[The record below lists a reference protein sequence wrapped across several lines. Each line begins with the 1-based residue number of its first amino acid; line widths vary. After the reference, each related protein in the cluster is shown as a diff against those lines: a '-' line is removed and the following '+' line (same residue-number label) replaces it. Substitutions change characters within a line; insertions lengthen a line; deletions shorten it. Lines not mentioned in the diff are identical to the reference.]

1 MVTARLALVATV
13 AVLVSAPT
21 AAAVLAQTPT
31 PRPFPAPGATAK
43 PEPPQVPTPTAPS
56 VASEP
61 SEATLGLPVYPTA
74 DFVGSFDAGFGQ
86 RYYLFGTNAPY
97 ADIVDYYKVILR
109 KRGDQIFDEP
119 PVHVFEVGRF
129 RDDTMAYPP
138 GVTVKDYT
146 WRGSEGYL
154 AVEGPT
160 GTRYRTIIQIVPA
173 PPDS

>member
-13 AVLVSAPT
+13 VVLVSAPT
-21 AAAVLAQTPT
+21 AAAVLAQTPA
-31 PRPFPAPGATAK
+31 PRPFPAPGAAAK
-43 PEPPQVPTPTAPS
+43 PEPPQVPTAPS

-86 RYYLFGTNAPY
+86 RYYLFGTNASY
-97 ADIVDYYKVILR
+97 TDIVDYYKVVLQ

-119 PVHVFEVGRF
+119 PVHVFEMGRF

-154 AVEGPT
+154 AVKGAT

-173 PPDS
+173 PPDN

>member
-1 MVTARLALVATV
+1 MT
-13 AVLVSAPT
+13 
-21 AAAVLAQTPT
+21 
-31 PRPFPAPGATAK
+31 
-43 PEPPQVPTPTAPS
+43 PS

-86 RYYLFGTNAPY
+86 RYYLFGTNASY
-97 ADIVDYYKVILR
+97 TDIVDYYRVILR
-109 KRGDQIFDEP
+109 KRGDRIFDEP

-129 RDDTMAYPP
+129 RDETMAYPP

-154 AVEGPT
+154 AVKGAT
-160 GTRYRTIIQIVPA
+160 STRYRTIIQIVPA
-173 PPDS
+173 PPES